1 MARPVIAVTAYKGGV
16 GKTTLALELASALA
30 AVLVDLDWDRGG
42 ATGTWGAPQPDP
54 RLLNALTADRERTP
68 RFLVRPGRPGLVP
81 SHPDLAHV
89 ERLDP
94 ALLATRIRS
103 WVAAWGRPV
112 VLDTHPGAVPLTDA
126 AWAVADLVVVPT
138 TIGWPELRGLA
149 GLLEERASDFPLL
162 LAPNRVRAGTVVRP
176 QLVELM
182 RLAREYH
189 VPVAP
194 PVGEHVWLSRRR
206 LRASL
211 VLDSDPSPRGALAGS
226 QFRAVADAARQAMK
240 SLPTNPKEASAGVTL
255 KGWKASLPLSP
266 HPA

>member
-1 MARPVIAVTAYKGGV
+1 MRYPVVAVTAYKGGV

-54 RLLNALTADRERTP
+54 RLLLALGAQHDRP
-68 RFLVRPGRPGLVP
+68 PHFLVRPGRPGLLP

-94 ALLATRIRS
+94 ALMATRIRS
-103 WVAAWGRPV
+103 WSAAWGRPV

-126 AWAVADLVVVPT
+126 AWAAADLVVVPT
-138 TIGWPELRGLA
+138 TIGWPELRALA
-149 GLLEERASDFPLL
+149 GLLEDRAPDFALL

-189 VPVAP
+189 VSVAP
-194 PVGEHVWLSRRR
+194 PVGEHVWLSRRQ
-206 LRASL
+206 LRSSL
-211 VLDSDPSPRGALAGS
+211 VLTANPSPKVALAAA
-226 QFRAVADAARQAMK
+226 QFRAVAEAARRAMK
-240 SLPTNPKEASAGVTL
+240 TLPANPKEASA
-255 KGWKASLPLSP
+255 
-266 HPA
+266 